1 MNDFVFQ
8 NTTKIYFGR
17 NQLQHLGEEVRQFGS
32 RVLLAYGGGSVKKSG
47 LYDKVMAEL
56 KKASMTV
63 FELPGVEPNPRH
75 TTVNKGAELCRR
87 EKVDVVLA
95 VGGGSTIDCVKAVAA
110 TVFSKSGDCWDL
122 VKGKDPVTKA
132 LPIVTVLTIAATGS
146 EMDAGGVISN
156 VDTQEKLGLIHP
168 LLQPKVSFLDPANTF
183 TVNAYQTACGSVD
196 IMSHVFDTAYF
207 ARDER
212 MDMLYRMMD
221 ELLKTVV
228 RFAPAAI
235 ARPDDYEARAN
246 LMWAASWALNGFL
259 YGGVAQAPSCHM
271 IEHELS
277 AVEDG
282 VDHTVYLRCR
292 RAGRVQ
298 VVFTHSGRQIALT
311 FHDVVIHDRRHH
323 SLAGLCTIRCLAG
336 EDLRKRLT
344 FVHCHRPVHAGVC
357 RRFGRGQET
366 FAQVREAELL
376 RLGLY
381 RVGIAVFVCIDD
393 VDCRHRFRRR
403 LAGLRLDERRI
414 LHT

>member
-196 IMSHVFDTAYF
+196 IMSHVFDTVYF

-277 AVEDG
+277 AVYNITHGHGLAIVTPRWLEYVLSAETAPQIKRLGVNVLG
-282 VDHTVYLRCR
+282 VD
-292 RAGRVQ
+292 A
-298 VVFTHSGRQIALT
+298 
-311 FHDVVIHDRRHH
+311 
-323 SLAGLCTIRCLAG
+323 SLSEMDGAKEAIRKLS
-336 EDLRKRLT
+336 DFFFKT
-344 FVHCHRPVHAGVC
+344 
-357 RRFGRGQET
+357 
-366 FAQVREAELL
+366 
-376 RLGLY
+376 LGLKS
-381 RVGIAVFVCIDD
+381 RLSDLDIDGSKIEFMAKKACSPNGVMAGFVELKPED
-393 VDCRHRFRRR
+393 V
-403 LAGLRLDERRI
+403 EKI
-414 LHT
+414 LHMCL

>member
-196 IMSHVFDTAYF
+196 IMSHVFDTVYF

-277 AVEDG
+277 AVYNITHGHGLAIVTPRWLEYVLSAETAPQIKRLGVNVLG
-282 VDHTVYLRCR
+282 VD
-292 RAGRVQ
+292 A
-298 VVFTHSGRQIALT
+298 
-311 FHDVVIHDRRHH
+311 
-323 SLAGLCTIRCLAG
+323 SLSEMDGAKEAIRKLS
-336 EDLRKRLT
+336 DFFFKT
-344 FVHCHRPVHAGVC
+344 
-357 RRFGRGQET
+357 
-366 FAQVREAELL
+366 
-376 RLGLY
+376 LGLKS
-381 RVGIAVFVCIDD
+381 RLSDLDIDGSKIEFMAKKACSPNGAMAGFVELKPED
-393 VDCRHRFRRR
+393 V
-403 LAGLRLDERRI
+403 EKI
-414 LHT
+414 LHMCL